1 MNVSIAIPR
10 TSAST
15 SVLSEVAAA
24 ILSGYLPQASETIP
38 PEPPA
43 KQNPVRGVTEKS
55 SAPSSALPEELMIVL
70 DAPVSEASDVPTG
83 HRLEQVVLTNGPLQR
98 TPDLNGPPCPI
109 CMEEPF
115 HIRYCCPTVL
125 KGPDAIRERL
135 EELQRTNMGDQ
146 QSLIKQ
152 LEGLLR
158 DSKG

>member
-10 TSAST
+10 TNAST
-15 SVLSEVAAA
+15 TVLSEVAAT
-24 ILSGYLPQASETIP
+24 ILSLSGYPSKASEIIP
-38 PEPPA
+38 
-43 KQNPVRGVTEKS
+43 S
-55 SAPSSALPEELMIVL
+55 ELMTVL
-70 DAPVSEASDVPTG
+70 DSPVSEASNVPTG
-83 HRLEQVVLTNGPLQR
+83 HRLQQVVLSNEPLR

-135 EELQRTNMGDQ
+135 EELQRTDMGDQ